1 MIVHPTA
8 HCTLVC
14 HSRAQLYIAVHFL
27 ANHHLQ
33 CVAQVHSDWAKS
45 RSSNKSV
52 SGHKSPQRIEKSS
65 HPPSLSF
72 IHFWAQQLPLALS
85 LSHSLF
91 VTLTLAYLRQFWLRR
106 CAARQRAHRCVCAC
120 LCARRRLPQGGGG
133 RGESA
138 QLQETLEAH
147 GSCRCFGRRKRDVTL
162 GGKGRGS
169 TAS

>member
-33 CVAQVHSDWAKS
+33 CVAQVDSDWAKS

-72 IHFWAQQLPLALS
+72 IHFWEQQLPLALS
-85 LSHSLF
+85 LSHSLRPLPAS
-91 VTLTLAYLRQFWLRR
+91 VLAAAMR
-106 CAARQRAHRCVCAC
+106 CSPACASLCVCVSV
-120 LCARRRLPQGGGG
+120 CASPLAAGWRRSRRICAVAGDLG
-133 RGESA
+133 SA
-138 QLQETLEAH
+138 W
-147 GSCRCFGRRKRDVTL
+147 
-162 GGKGRGS
+162 
-169 TAS
+169 